1 MRLPSTLSELNIS
14 TVINRSGFT
23 DWFSE
28 FWEDS
33 GGESVL
39 DFLLTIGKAL
49 LILLIGWIIAR
60 IVRKVLTKG
69 FEKVKLEELAA
80 KFKVDVLVSRFGADA
95 TLSGVLSKLAYW
107 VVMLIFIAAAV
118 DALGWTMMSDGLAAF
133 FAYLP
138 TLLFAVLIFIVGM
151 YLADIVRRAVLTACE
166 SIGIS
171 GAKTIA
177 NIAYYVLVIF
187 IAITALNQA
196 GMDTSLITSNLTVIF
211 GSILLAFAISYG
223 IASRN
228 IVGNLLSSYYSK
240 GRYKPGQRIKVN
252 DVEGVIEKID
262 SISVTVNT
270 GQSKV
275 VFPSKKL
282 IEDMVEIISEPPAQ
296 D

>member
-1 MRLPSTLSELNIS
+1 MRLHSTLSQLNIT
-14 TVINRSGFT
+14 TVINRSSFSE
-23 DWFSE
+23 WFSD
-28 FWEDS
+28 FWDGS
-33 GGESVL
+33 GGESIL
-39 DFLLTIGKAL
+39 DFMLTIGKAL

-60 IVRKVLTKG
+60 IIRKVLTKG
-69 FEKVKLEELAA
+69 FEKMKLEQLAA
-80 KFKVDVLVSRFGADA
+80 KFKVDVLVSRFGANA
-95 TLSGVLSKLAYW
+95 TLSGFLSKLAYW
-107 VVMLIFIAAAV
+107 VIMLIFIAAAG
-118 DALGWTMMSDGLAAF
+118 DALGWTMISDGLGVF
-133 FAYLP
+133 FGYLP
-138 TLLFAVLIFIVGM
+138 TLMMAILIFIVGM
-151 YLADIVRRAVLTACE
+151 YLADIVRRGVLAACE

-240 GRYKPGQRIKVN
+240 GRYKPGQRIKV
-252 DVEGVIEKID
+252 DEIEGVIEKID

-270 GQSKV
+270 GHSKV
-275 VFPSKKL
+275 VMPSKKL
-282 IEDMVEIISEPPAQ
+282 IEDTVEIISEAPAQ